1 VFVPSKR
8 FFLDEV
14 LVKKLVTMGIN
25 NVSDVKQTI
34 NDGRIYSISGQYM
47 GTDWNA
53 LGKGIYIMN
62 GKKIVK

>member
-1 VFVPSKR
+1 
-8 FFLDEV
+8 
-14 LVKKLVTMGIN
+14 MGIN
-25 NVSDVKQTI
+25 NVSEVKQTI